1 MFDAADTNGSLLPR
15 RGAGVRSWKAG
26 AWPHSL
32 LYPVCPLL
40 LARAPQMSWSGPW
53 LQSGL

>member
-26 AWPHSL
+26 A
-32 LYPVCPLL
+32 YPVCRLL
-40 LARAPQMSWSGPW
+40 PARAPQMSWSGPW
-53 LQSGL
+53 LLSGL

>member
-32 LYPVCPLL
+32 LYPVCRQLP
-40 LARAPQMSWSGPW
+40 ARAQQMSRNGPW